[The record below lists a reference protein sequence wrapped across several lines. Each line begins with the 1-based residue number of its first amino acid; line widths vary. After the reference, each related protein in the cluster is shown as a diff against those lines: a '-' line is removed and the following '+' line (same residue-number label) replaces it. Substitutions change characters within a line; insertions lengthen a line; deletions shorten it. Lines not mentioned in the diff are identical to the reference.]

1 MFKKI
6 LPLIKIIFPEKEILE
21 SDVLKFYSSKQEKG
35 IFYLFNFKDIKGA
48 IHQFKYRNNES
59 ATSIFQKSTLKFL
72 QGKLSNAENY
82 VITSIPETKIRERVD
97 GFSHLDLI
105 CNYVS
110 DNLNNVEYV
119 KTLSFQKK
127 VLRQSQLSSFKD
139 RHENIKDSMKLEKFT
154 DKKVILFDD
163 IFTSG
168 ATLNEAKRV
177 LLADRI
183 KIDLVFTIAH

>member
-1 MFKKI
+1 MFKFL

-21 SDVLKFYSSKQEKG
+21 KDVLKMYSQRQEKG
-35 IFYLFNFKDIKGA
+35 VYYLFSFKDVKDT
-48 IHQFKYRNNES
+48 IHQFKYRSNKTAIS
-59 ATSIFQKSTLKFL
+59 VFQKSALKFL
-72 QGKLSNAENY
+72 HNKLSDRENY

-110 DNLNNVEYV
+110 KNLNNVEYV

-127 VLRQSQLSSFKD
+127 VLRQSQLRNFKD
-139 RHENIKDSMKLEKFT
+139 RHENIKESMKLNKTVEK
-154 DKKVILFDD
+154 KIILFDD

-177 LLADRI
+177 LLENGMDI
-183 KIDLVFTIAH
+183 HLVFTIAH